1 MAGSMKDIKLRIKSV
16 ESTMQITKAMELVA
30 SSKMRRAKDRVE
42 HSRPYFETLYESL
55 TKIAAADPRARNP
68 YLRRDDIRRTLLVV
82 IAGDRGLAGGYN
94 ANVFKQADAAEG
106 PVTVLPIGK
115 RSAEYFAH
123 HGAGLFTPEVLMA
136 ADVSVSECFTLSHQI
151 TEGFLKG
158 EYDAVKLCYTRFDS
172 MMTQTATTLEVL
184 PLTIEPTEAQKAEAR
199 RSQILYKP
207 SCEEVFGAIIPEYV
221 AGVLYGAVCESVASE
236 LAARRT
242 AMDAATKNAGEMIEH
257 LNLYYNRARQAAITQ
272 EITEIVGGTQGNAVE
287 TPQPRR
293 PIPTRTV
300 RFLAD
305 GRRA

>member
-1 MAGSMKDIKLRIKSV
+1 MASGMKDIKRRIKSV

-30 SSKMRRAKDRVE
+30 SSKMRRAKERVE

-68 YLRRDDIRRTLLVV
+68 YLRRDDIKRTLLVV

-272 EITEIVGGTQGNAVE
+272 EITEIVAGAE
-287 TPQPRR
+287 
-293 PIPTRTV
+293 I
-300 RFLAD
+300 
-305 GRRA
+305 

>member
-30 SSKMRRAKDRVE
+30 SSKMRRAKERVE

-68 YLRRDDIRRTLLVV
+68 YLRRDDIKRTLLVV

-184 PLTIEPTEAQKAEAR
+184 PLTIEPTEVQKAEAR

-242 AMDAATKNAGEMIEH
+242 AMDAATKNAGEMIDH

-272 EITEIVGGTQGNAVE
+272 EITEIVAGAE
-287 TPQPRR
+287 
-293 PIPTRTV
+293 I
-300 RFLAD
+300 
-305 GRRA
+305 

>member
-1 MAGSMKDIKLRIKSV
+1 MAGSMKDIRLRIKSV

-30 SSKMRRAKDRVE
+30 SSKMRRAKERVE

-68 YLRRDDIRRTLLVV
+68 YLRREDIRRTLLVV

-272 EITEIVGGTQGNAVE
+272 EITEIVAGAEN
-287 TPQPRR
+287 
-293 PIPTRTV
+293 
-300 RFLAD
+300 
-305 GRRA
+305 

>member
-30 SSKMRRAKDRVE
+30 SSKMRRAKERVE

-68 YLRRDDIRRTLLVV
+68 YLRRDDIKQTLLVV

-242 AMDAATKNAGEMIEH
+242 AMDAATKNAGEMIDH

-272 EITEIVGGTQGNAVE
+272 EITEIVAGAE
-287 TPQPRR
+287 
-293 PIPTRTV
+293 I
-300 RFLAD
+300 
-305 GRRA
+305 

>member
-30 SSKMRRAKDRVE
+30 SSKMRRAKERVE

-184 PLTIEPTEAQKAEAR
+184 PLTIEPTETQKAEAR

-242 AMDAATKNAGEMIEH
+242 AMDAATKNAGEMIDH

-272 EITEIVGGTQGNAVE
+272 EITEIVAGAE
-287 TPQPRR
+287 
-293 PIPTRTV
+293 I
-300 RFLAD
+300 
-305 GRRA
+305 

>member
-1 MAGSMKDIKLRIKSV
+1 MKDIKLRIKSV

-30 SSKMRRAKDRVE
+30 SSKMRRAKERVE

-68 YLRRDDIRRTLLVV
+68 YLRRDDIKRTLLVV

-184 PLTIEPTEAQKAEAR
+184 PLTIEPTEVQKAEAR

-272 EITEIVGGTQGNAVE
+272 EITEIVAGAEN
-287 TPQPRR
+287 
-293 PIPTRTV
+293 
-300 RFLAD
+300 
-305 GRRA
+305 

>member
-1 MAGSMKDIKLRIKSV
+1 MAGTMKGIKLPINSV
-16 ESTMQITKAMELVA
+16 ESTMQITKAMALAA
-30 SSKMRRAKDRVE
+30 SSKMRRAKERVE

-68 YLRRDDIRRTLLVV
+68 YLRRDDIKRTLLVV

-272 EITEIVGGTQGNAVE
+272 EITEIVAGAEN
-287 TPQPRR
+287 
-293 PIPTRTV
+293 
-300 RFLAD
+300 
-305 GRRA
+305 

>member
-1 MAGSMKDIKLRIKSV
+1 MAGSMKDLKLRIKSV

-30 SSKMRRAKDRVE
+30 SSKMRRAKERVE

-68 YLRRDDIRRTLLVV
+68 YLRRDDIKRTLLVV

-272 EITEIVGGTQGNAVE
+272 EITEIVAGAEN
-287 TPQPRR
+287 
-293 PIPTRTV
+293 
-300 RFLAD
+300 
-305 GRRA
+305 